1 MIVADQS
8 PERALG
14 VGAFFLPLRFLF
26 SLFLS
31 CVILLFLSVF
41 VSLCLF
47 VCVFFCLFAGCS
59 CDSEMLTLSRWSA
72 RVGYLHPSN
81 EPASWYPAHSQVAP
95 RAAETHLVM
104 QRTCSIIVS
113 DFPLG
118 SAVYYLVITKLTWRP
133 VIDCHRL
140 SRWQLTVIGNEI
152 QPDLNTPSSPSPLPP
167 YLA

>member
-47 VCVFFCLFAGCS
+47 VCVCFFLFVCWLQLWFRNVDAEPLVRSSWLLAPEQWTG
-59 CDSEMLTLSRWSA
+59 ELVPSA
-72 RVGYLHPSN
+72 FTGGATRGRN
-81 EPASWYPAHSQVAP
+81 AP
-95 RAAETHLVM
+95 RDATDLFNHSVW
-104 QRTCSIIVS
+104 
-113 DFPLG
+113 FPTWLCG
-118 SAVYYLVITKLTWRP
+118 VLSCNYKTNLTAGDW
-133 VIDCHRL
+133 
-140 SRWQLTVIGNEI
+140 
-152 QPDLNTPSSPSPLPP
+152 LPP
-167 YLA
+167 AESMTIDRNW